1 MLPVVSQIEGGVMRQ
16 SMINFCRDDNGATVL
31 EYAWIASLISIAA
44 LAAFDLIE
52 SKIEGWYWAAA
63 GNMN

>member
-16 SMINFCRDDNGATVL
+16 LMINFCRDENGATVL

-52 SKIEGWYWAAA
+52 SKMESWYWAAA